1 MKLGVIVQARLDSSR
16 LPQKALLP
24 LGGEP
29 LLLRVLEALRLIPAD
44 AHILAC
50 PEDSYDTFI
59 PLADRSGFAIIAG
72 PKEDVLGRFIRALRA
87 FHLDYCIRATADNPF
102 VFVDSA
108 WLSAQETVAL
118 EADYGTITSMPY
130 GSGVE
135 IIRAEALI
143 RADHETRS
151 AFDREHVCP
160 YLYNNPDRFYLH
172 RPLAPQIW
180 REPQVRLTV
189 DTREDYERAL
199 RLYEALA
206 ANNDELEDSDSLQ
219 PLQSHPDAFR
229 LPPQSPQL
237 QNGGSSITHQL
248 RSGESCLPPQSQG
261 GQLGNGSLQLPL
273 CYQGEWI
280 LKTWHRLEGF

>member
-16 LPQKALLP
+16 LPKKALLP

-29 LLLRVLEALRLIPAD
+29 LLMRVLEALRCIPAD
-44 AHILAC
+44 AYILAC
-50 PEDSYDTFI
+50 PEDSYDTFK
-59 PLADRSGFAIIAG
+59 PLADRSGFAVIAG

-102 VFVDSA
+102 VFVDAA

-118 EADYGTITSMPY
+118 EADYGTIASMPY

-143 RADHETRS
+143 RADQETRS

-199 RLYEALA
+199 GLYGALA
-206 ANNDELEDSDSLQ
+206 AENDDLEDSESMH
-219 PLQSHPDAFR
+219 PLQSHHDASR
-229 LPPQSPQL
+229 LHSQS
-237 QNGGSSITHQL
+237 
-248 RSGESCLPPQSQG
+248 PQSQG
-261 GQLGNGSLQLPL
+261 RRLGDGSLQLPL